1 MHRFADAIKINDM
14 EAFLSVVFII
24 IIGFYLAGLLGRW
37 LLRYWI
43 TKKLGNMQGFGGGSG
58 GRNAGRTDESR
69 KEGEVRID
77 RRRASAKRVSSQVGD
92 YVDYEEVKD

>member
-1 MHRFADAIKINDM
+1 M
-14 EAFLSVVFII
+14 EAFLSVIFII
-24 IIGFYLAGLLGRW
+24 IIGFYLAGMLGRW

-43 TKKLGNMQGFGGGSG
+43 TKKLGNMQGFGGNPG
-58 GRNAGRTDESR
+58 GRNAERDGECR
-69 KEGEVRID
+69 KEGEVHID